1 MVGGIAEMERSS
13 SSVTLIVLA
22 AGHQPSP
29 LGGTQPG
36 EDSGFLNVGTKLA
49 IERIHS
55 FFSNKPQLTTL
66 LAVTNGNKA
75 IYRLRPYA
83 DVRVIGVGETRSVNE
98 TLLAAL
104 DHVDTE
110 WCLINPI
117 TAVPTSHLST
127 EGAVY
132 FGQDLIPKENWSA
145 LTVPSRDQ
153 PVFHPKSEEG
163 SYGLI
168 SHPFTGR
175 IYAQIEYVRSILV
188 ALEAEQTN
196 DLIYLAAQLIKLQL
210 ASIRYEKWI
219 DAGHQATYAESKL
232 HSISS
237 RFFNSLAYNSSTNTI
252 KKRSSEA
259 TKLMLEAKLIDEA
272 PAHIRRFFPAI
283 VSSSSQGKLWE
294 VEMEYVGY
302 PSLAEVFLYGRV
314 GPNTW
319 RRIIDSLG
327 QAYDAFYGGEAQL
340 QEKASW
346 LYSEKT
352 VARQRTLES
361 ILSEDNNHILTHLYD
376 HPYSVNGLA
385 MPALRET
392 MQWMV
397 DLCSELEKSC
407 ELHVGHGDMCFNNI
421 LVDPLFGTLKLID
434 PKAAIHPGT
443 GECGLMQGL
452 YDLAKLNHS
461 FIGLYDSIVNGLYSL
476 TFLDQSTT
484 QLMVYAPADYQ
495 DISRMFQ
502 DRLLLERTD
511 ELACTQATANLFL
524 SMLPLHREDQARM
537 VSLAIVGSMLVN
549 HGTIRPLLM
558 IP

>member
-1 MVGGIAEMERSS
+1 MDRAS

-29 LGGTQPG
+29 LGGAQFG
-36 EDSGFLNVGTKLA
+36 DDSGFLNVGTKLA

-66 LAVTNGNKA
+66 LAVTNANKA
-75 IYRLRPYA
+75 IYHLRPYA
-83 DVRVIGVGETRSVNE
+83 DVRVIGVGETRNVNE

-104 DHVDTE
+104 DHIHTE

-145 LTVPSRDQ
+145 LTVPSRDL
-153 PVFHPKSEEG
+153 PVFHPKSEDS

-175 IYAQIEYVRSILV
+175 IYAQTEHVRSSLV
-188 ALEAEQTN
+188 TVESDQTN

-237 RFFNSLAYNSSTNTI
+237 RFFNSLTYNSSTNTI

-259 TKLMLEAKLIDEA
+259 TKLMLEAKLIGAA
-272 PAHIRRFFPAI
+272 PAHIQRFFPAI
-283 VSSSSQGKLWE
+283 VSSSGQGKHWE

-327 QAYDAFYGGEAQL
+327 QAYDAFYGGKAQL
-340 QEKASW
+340 LEKATW

-352 VARQRTLES
+352 FARQSALES
-361 ILSEDNNHILTHLYD
+361 ILSEDDNHTLTHLYNY
-376 HPYSVNGLA
+376 PYSVNGLA
-385 MPALRET
+385 LPALRET
-392 MQWMV
+392 MKWMV
-397 DLCSELEKSC
+397 DVCNELEQSC
-407 ELHVGHGDMCFNNI
+407 ELHVGHGDLCFNNI

-443 GECGLMQGL
+443 GECGLMHGL

-461 FIGLYDSIVNGLYSL
+461 FVGLYDSIVNGLYSL
-476 TFLDQSTT
+476 TFLDQSST
-484 QLMVYAPADYQ
+484 QLTVYSPVDYQ
-495 DISRMFQ
+495 DICRTFQ

-524 SMLPLHREDQARM
+524 SMLPLHCEDQERM
-537 VSLAIVGSMLVN
+537 TVLAIVGSMLLN
-549 HGTIRPLLM
+549 YGTIKRLLM
-558 IP
+558 QP

>member
-1 MVGGIAEMERSS
+1 MERIST
-13 SSVTLIVLA
+13 SVTLIVLA
-22 AGHQPSP
+22 AGHQPTP
-29 LGGTQPG
+29 FGGANSTS
-36 EDSGFLNVGTKLA
+36 DSGFLNVGTKLA

-55 FFSNKPQLTTL
+55 FFANKPQLTTL
-66 LAVTNGNKA
+66 LAVGDANRS
-75 IYRLRPYA
+75 IYQLLPYK
-83 DVRVIGVGETRSVNE
+83 DVRVIGIGKTRNVNE

-104 DHVDTE
+104 DHVTTE

-145 LTVPSRDQ
+145 LTVPSQNQ
-153 PVFHPKSEEG
+153 PMFHPKAEAS
-163 SYGLI
+163 SNGLI

-175 IYAQIEYVRSILV
+175 IYAQ
-188 ALEAEQTN
+188 AEQVRTILREMGEEQKN
-196 DLIYLAAQLIKLQL
+196 DLIYLGAELIQKQL

-237 RFFNSLAYNSSTNTI
+237 RFFNSLSYNPETNTI
-252 KKRSSEA
+252 RKVSSEA
-259 TKLMLEAKLIDEA
+259 TKLRLEAQLINEA
-272 PAHIRRFFPAI
+272 PARIRRFFPAI
-283 VSSSSQGKLWE
+283 VSSSNQGEQWE

-302 PSLAEVFLYGRV
+302 PSLAEVFLYSKV

-319 RRIIDSLG
+319 KRIIDSLG
-327 QAYDAFYGGEAQL
+327 QAYDAFYGGTVVLKER
-340 QEKASW
+340 ASW

-352 VARQRTLES
+352 LARQKTLEG
-361 ILSEDNNHILTHLYD
+361 ILKDHPNHSLKAVYEQ
-376 HPYSVNGLA
+376 PYSVNGLA
-385 MPALRET
+385 MPSLRET
-392 MQWMV
+392 YGLMLDV
-397 DLCSELEKSC
+397 CHELERTC

-434 PKAAIHPGT
+434 PKAAVHPTT
-443 GECGLMQGL
+443 GQCGLMQGL

-461 FIGLYDSIVNGLYSL
+461 FIGLYDSVVNGLYGLSL
-476 TFLDQSTT
+476 TDQTT
-484 QLMVYAPADYQ
+484 VNTVVYAPSDFSVV
-495 DISRMFQ
+495 SRMFQ

-524 SMLPLHREDQARM
+524 SMLPLHREDEARM
-537 VSLAIVGSMLVN
+537 VTLAIVGSMLLI
-549 HGTIRPLLM
+549 HGTIKPLLM
-558 IP
+558 AP